1 MEKLNLEIKEVMDK
15 LDLEIT
21 DCQLLRN
28 QKWDIIE
35 KLLSRV
41 EKLKS
46 QYDNVKKRNNNMKK
60 KIIELEKESELYKD
74 YCRNITHV
82 KWSD

>member
-1 MEKLNLEIKEVMDK
+1 MEKIRRIRKINQNYHQIKNKNDV
-15 LDLEIT
+15 
-21 DCQLLRN
+21 
-28 QKWDIIE
+28 IE

-46 QYDNVKKRNNNMKK
+46 QYANVKKRNNNMKK

>member
-1 MEKLNLEIKEVMDK
+1 
-15 LDLEIT
+15 
-21 DCQLLRN
+21 
-28 QKWDIIE
+28 
-35 KLLSRV
+35 
-41 EKLKS
+41 
-46 QYDNVKKRNNNMKK
+46 MKK

>member
-1 MEKLNLEIKEVMDK
+1 MEKLNLEITEW
-15 LDLEIT
+15 
-21 DCQLLRN
+21 QLLRN
-28 QKWDIIE
+28 QQYDVIE

-46 QYDNVKKRNNNMKK
+46 QYANVKKRNNNMKK

-74 YCRNITHV
+74 YCRNITHI